1 MKTNPFILNTHDL
14 PRRAGEMKEYELDIE
29 APVRIGVPLIGIPEG
44 DIIEADVRLESV
56 TEGVL
61 LSAEIYA
68 VALGECI
75 RCLDPVEQVIDRKI
89 QELYRYEPTNEKG
102 RKKRPVV
109 FSAKRQCCLP
119 RYEVARPG
127 GLATRFKLEK
137 AFKAESPN
145 FYLLAGVTLFTVILG
160 LIMVLS
166 ASAVDSFLQ
175 DGGFFSGF
183 FKQAIAA
190 FVALPLMLGISRLPL
205 VFFRKWANIALFI
218 TIGLQLLVFT
228 PLGVESGG
236 NRNCRPAAPPPS
248 AAARS

>member
-75 RCLDPVEQVIDRKI
+75 RCLDPVKQVIDRKI

-102 RKKRPVV
+102 RKKRREDEDVDLDAEDELQMEGDQMNLEMPIIDAIILALSVNPLCDEECMGLCPDCGEKWESLPDDHRHEVV
-109 FSAKRQCCLP
+109 D
-119 RYEVARPG
+119 ARWS
-127 GLATRFKLEK
+127 GLASLLEK
-137 AFKAESPN
+137 PADF
-145 FYLLAGVTLFTVILG
+145 
-160 LIMVLS
+160 
-166 ASAVDSFLQ
+166 
-175 DGGFFSGF
+175 
-183 FKQAIAA
+183 
-190 FVALPLMLGISRLPL
+190 
-205 VFFRKWANIALFI
+205 
-218 TIGLQLLVFT
+218 
-228 PLGVESGG
+228 G
-236 NRNCRPAAPPPS
+236 NQEK
-248 AAARS
+248 

>member
-14 PRRAGEMKEYELDIE
+14 PRRAGEMKELDIE

-102 RKKRPVV
+102 RKKRREDEDVDLDAEDELQMEGDQMNLEMPIIDAIILALSVNPLCDEECMGLCPDCGEKWESLPDDHRHEVV
-109 FSAKRQCCLP
+109 D
-119 RYEVARPG
+119 ARWS
-127 GLATRFKLEK
+127 GLASLLEK
-137 AFKAESPN
+137 PADF
-145 FYLLAGVTLFTVILG
+145 
-160 LIMVLS
+160 
-166 ASAVDSFLQ
+166 
-175 DGGFFSGF
+175 
-183 FKQAIAA
+183 
-190 FVALPLMLGISRLPL
+190 
-205 VFFRKWANIALFI
+205 
-218 TIGLQLLVFT
+218 
-228 PLGVESGG
+228 G
-236 NRNCRPAAPPPS
+236 NQEK
-248 AAARS
+248 

>member
-1 MKTNPFILNTHDL
+1 MKSNPFILNTHDL

-102 RKKRPVV
+102 RKKRREDEDVDLDAEDELQMEGDQMNLEMPIIDAIILALSVNPLCDEECMGLCPDCGEKWESLPDDHRHEVV
-109 FSAKRQCCLP
+109 D
-119 RYEVARPG
+119 ARWS
-127 GLATRFKLEK
+127 GLASLLEK
-137 AFKAESPN
+137 PADF
-145 FYLLAGVTLFTVILG
+145 
-160 LIMVLS
+160 
-166 ASAVDSFLQ
+166 
-175 DGGFFSGF
+175 
-183 FKQAIAA
+183 
-190 FVALPLMLGISRLPL
+190 
-205 VFFRKWANIALFI
+205 
-218 TIGLQLLVFT
+218 
-228 PLGVESGG
+228 G
-236 NRNCRPAAPPPS
+236 NQEK
-248 AAARS
+248 